1 MLRSLIKTSRIL
13 ARKPNNSN
21 PQSGPNAVPSNLAA
35 ALDNNLTN
43 IRNILGQSADVIIH
57 KMKLGP
63 EKTLD
68 AAIIYIDGLVDKNLV
83 NQDILRP
90 LMFHLPVVDN
100 ATEMNPGDLMQL
112 IKTSVLTVGDIT
124 SEQSITNLTD
134 TILYGNTAVL
144 LNGVNEAIAINL
156 RGWEARSIDEAKNEM
171 TIRGPRTSFVETLRT
186 NTAMLRRIIRE
197 PNLTF
202 ESSQIGQRSKTDVV
216 IVYIKGVTPDS
227 LIEEVRQR
235 LRRIN
240 TDAIL
245 DVGYIEQF
253 IEDSPISLFPTV
265 GNTERPDVTAAR
277 ILEGRAA
284 IMMDGSP
291 FALTVPMLYM
301 ESFQNPEDYYAR
313 PFFANLVRWL
323 RFLSFELS
331 IYLPAAYV
339 ALMSFHQELFPTPLL
354 ITVAAAKEGLPLP
367 VVFEALLMLILFEI
381 LREAGLR
388 MPRSLGQAVSIVGAL
403 VIGQAAV
410 SAGLVGAPMVVVLA
424 TTAIAS
430 FTSPSQADAGAVLRL
445 LMVLIAGFIGVFG
458 IVILSLELL
467 SFMASLRSFGTPYFS
482 PIMPLNFADLKDTLI
497 RAPLWAMDNRPE
509 TLNPSDSK
517 RQGGG
522 NKPDPG
528 RQQPLGGGVQNK

>member
-1 MLRSLIKTSRIL
+1 MLRSFTKILRIL
-13 ARKPNNSN
+13 PRKPNNGKS
-21 PQSGPNAVPSNLAA
+21 QSSANSAPASLAKV
-35 ALDNNLTN
+35 LDNNLTN
-43 IRNILGQSADVIIH
+43 IRNILGQSSDVIIH

-90 LMFHLPVVDN
+90 LMFHLPMVEN
-100 ATEMNPGDLMQL
+100 IAEMNSGDLMQL

-124 SEQSITNLTD
+124 SEQSTANLTD
-134 TILYGNTAVL
+134 TILSGNTVVL
-144 LNGVNEAIAINL
+144 LDGVNEAIVINL
-156 RGWEARSIDEAKNEM
+156 RGWEARSIEEAKNEM
-171 TIRGPRTSFVETLRT
+171 GIRGPRTSFVETLRT
-186 NTAMLRRIIRE
+186 NTAMLRRIIRD

-265 GNTERPDVTAAR
+265 ANTERPDVAAAR

-284 IMMDGSP
+284 IIMDGSP

-313 PFFANLVRWL
+313 PYFTNLVRWL

-331 IYLPAAYV
+331 IYLPAGYV
-339 ALMSFHQELFPTPLL
+339 ALMSFHQELIPTPLL
-354 ITVAAAKEGLPLP
+354 ITVSAAREGLPLP

-430 FTSPSQADAGAVLRL
+430 FTVPSQADVGAVLRL

-467 SFMASLRSFGTPYFS
+467 SFMASMRSFGTPYFS

-497 RAPLWAMDNRPE
+497 RAPLWTMDNRPQ

-517 RQGGG
+517 RQGEGT
-522 NKPDPG
+522 KPDPG
-528 RQQPLGGGVQNK
+528 RQQPSGGGVQNK